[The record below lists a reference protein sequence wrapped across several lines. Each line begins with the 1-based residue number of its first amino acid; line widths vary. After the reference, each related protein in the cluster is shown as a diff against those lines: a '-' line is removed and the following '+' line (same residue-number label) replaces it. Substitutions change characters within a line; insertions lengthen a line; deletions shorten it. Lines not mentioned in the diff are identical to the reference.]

1 VTKIANLVLADVDV
15 RFESTKQELKCEGT
29 GIQRVEYENRTATFF
44 IDSLDRKIEG
54 FLQSGVADL
63 FEELFQDVVAMKLDN
78 ETEWYEIETT
88 DFGPIEAGARIVA
101 KMLDLEYV
109 SLPDIMGQL
118 SAAEMSALK
127 DKSIDIDLKIVPGI
141 REYIGSYQVKFIGVQ
156 FEVTLAGTTEGVTGA
171 GTYEIGSEVTITVTA
186 PQDKEVDTFNVNGTD
201 KKDELINGEY
211 KFIITEDTTVK
222 VTYAVPII
230 PTSIFISGPETIEI
244 KLSGDTTETYTATV
258 KDQKDKLI
266 SGAIVTWSLK
276 EAIDGVNV
284 DAATGEVTVAD
295 TSMATGFTIVATS
308 STHPEVYEEKVVA
321 LTKEKNTDATLSDL
335 TVEGVTVADFDKNIF
350 EYHVELPA
358 GTTEIPTVA
367 ATATDSNATFEITQA
382 TALDAPYNI
391 ATIKVTA
398 EDGTTAQIYSITF
411 TVKANEDQDAP
422 PAGLD
427 GVAPTSKD
435 DNDGKIIGVS
445 DTMEYKLATDTEWIS
460 VSEDATEI
468 TGLAAGTYQVRY
480 AAKTGYNP
488 SEPTEVVVPAYVAPK
503 YIVTFSVT
511 GDNGTLT
518 AEVDGVVITPG
529 AQVEEG
535 KAVVFT
541 AAPATGYQ
549 VKEWILGGQAI
560 AGETGVVYTLE
571 NLQSAATVTVKF
583 KVATYTVT
591 FQDWDGSAIDTQQVE
606 HGGSASAPADP
617 EREGYTFNGWDEE
630 FTNVTSDLTIIAT
643 YTSSSVGELND
654 LILDATA
661 RTRPDYTTDINEW
674 DIYWNDLQSK
684 LAAAEDVY
692 NDLKGKDV
700 LTPEEETQLA
710 GAKAGLQT
718 AMEIIDGIEDFDA
731 AFGQR
736 TEPRKALE
744 KYINDESRKGTATST
759 NKPHRLR
766 AYYDKDSSDF
776 YWLMSRFQQSQQF
789 YAGTAG
795 TGMNPG
801 LKELIE
807 TETLIRITSG
817 DYVLE
822 IFDSEGNRRP
832 EEDLDEDIIPMA
844 LEWVDGRWGETYSYL
859 AGKSESFNLVGRTN
873 DGTEYQRSYTFHF
886 VDSGLYLFDPYFE
899 YYVDGGAVLRDFGD
913 FTIINATKGI
923 GYMDNTIQAAID
935 AASPGDR
942 IYVGAGTYNENV
954 SINKSIT
961 LIGDPSDGCMPDY
974 VEDNVVCER
983 LLGTSADAPVL
994 DGSGIGGATGIQ
1006 IASGVS
1012 NVTLMGFEIKNFDS
1026 GIVAQGNSMNNL
1038 RIDGNYIHDVSNG
1051 ITGGTTGAQTL
1062 SGWSVNKNIIDNVS
1076 NSGISL
1082 ANIGSLEVDKNRITA
1097 AGTALEVKA
1106 SGNHTV
1112 ENVETKDNEITGAV
1126 NVLAQSA
1133 INQGATL
1140 KTVTIKGNKITGT
1153 TNIETLTNG
1162 FATVEYVTMRD
1173 NEIYFTDKGINIT
1186 ANAPSDSGSATVANI
1201 TLNGNELEGSSV
1213 GIHTFKQGS
1222 GYSELKNLTIT
1233 GNKLAINNPTASAYA
1248 VGLAD
1253 VEGYSE
1259 FGNNEITLSGTLSG
1273 AYDGV
1278 DISGGATENW
1288 TISGNELYGND
1299 VGTTSSGFRLRNSL
1313 ASAAELNLTRNR
1325 ITGWVRGVYADAL
1338 ASGTTVQL
1346 RTNWIYDNSAYGIEN
1361 GNGATVDAILN
1372 YWGETSGPYHST
1384 NTNGTGNKVS
1394 GNVDF
1399 NPWHQ
1404 DADFISIS
1412 EGTVLNINQEKYY
1425 KTIQAAVNE
1434 ANPGDTIQVGAGT
1447 YYESVTINK
1456 SITLTGDCGDLDLPG
1471 PGPNAPILDGTGQ
1484 EDHKHGFYIIGEN
1497 ASNVTIE
1504 GFEIRNFSGSEASG
1518 IFGNRLGVNDVT
1530 IKYNH
1535 IHDVRAHG
1543 VRVFNGYAAES
1554 MTGWAV
1560 TYNVIEKFG
1569 GGGGSGIYF
1578 VGVSGSQI
1586 SNNKILN
1593 PTVNCPAILL
1603 KAEVT
1608 GDVHLIMSDI
1618 TISNNEIIDY
1628 PDRAIYVLANANYH
1642 YTHATI
1648 KDVNIAGNT
1657 ITGDAQA
1664 ITFWAYGDGTNEL
1677 KDMNITDNNITVN
1690 YPDSEGIEAVYLDNV
1705 RGSSNFI
1712 GNTINVV
1719 GDGGG
1724 YCEGIV
1730 ICGGDTESWT
1740 LDDNYI
1746 DGHNKKSSYGVC
1758 YFWIPAEAPLNMNR
1772 NTITGWDLGIRGYE
1786 GTAQATLRSNLIY
1799 GNNTGTEVDGPNI
1812 DATLNFWGHESG
1824 PFHSTNQE
1832 GSGNAVTD
1840 AVLFAPWYTDE
1851 ECTTTSDGSDP
1862 LAMGLMQAML
1872 ETVTVT
1878 FNGNGGTPATTEVEV
1893 EGEATL
1899 ETLPTI
1905 TRDGYTFAGWNT
1917 LQDGTGEVF
1926 TIETVVTAD
1935 MTVYAIWE
1943 EAVVGMP
1950 TIVSIADVTDVEV
1963 DYGTIEDDAIP
1974 ALAATTTIEDSDGV
1988 THTVDLSWTI
1998 ADYDGNIAGDY
2009 TATGTFVLPEGV
2021 YQADPALRLEV
2032 TATVTVKAEAVA
2044 ETFIVTYDGN
2054 GGTPT
2059 ITEVEVEGEATVGT
2073 LPTVTRDGY
2082 TFVEWNTQPNGEGN
2096 VFTAETVI
2104 EADITVYAVW
2114 EEDEVADTFTVNVTA
2129 ENGTVAGEGSYEEGT
2144 EVTLK
2149 AIPAEGYVFV
2159 NWTDGEDEVS
2169 TENSYTFIMSAEA
2182 VELLANFEEESEEI
2196 DVGMDTAP
2204 IDISIQAAENAKSDV
2219 VVSEDGQDVSAGTYW
2234 VTQGDMDALDEA
2246 IAVAEAA
2253 KDTAETQ
2260 QDVAEAVEALEAVVS
2275 TFNDAKQEAID
2286 EEEENMEDTDNN
2298 LEGEV
2303 ETADEEEVA

>member
-1 VTKIANLVLADVDV
+1 
-15 RFESTKQELKCEGT
+15 
-29 GIQRVEYENRTATFF
+29 
-44 IDSLDRKIEG
+44 
-54 FLQSGVADL
+54 
-63 FEELFQDVVAMKLDN
+63 
-78 ETEWYEIETT
+78 
-88 DFGPIEAGARIVA
+88 
-101 KMLDLEYV
+101 
-109 SLPDIMGQL
+109 
-118 SAAEMSALK
+118 
-127 DKSIDIDLKIVPGI
+127 
-141 REYIGSYQVKFIGVQ
+141 
-156 FEVTLAGTTEGVTGA
+156 
-171 GTYEIGSEVTITVTA
+171 
-186 PQDKEVDTFNVNGTD
+186 
-201 KKDELINGEY
+201 
-211 KFIITEDTTVK
+211 
-222 VTYAVPII
+222 
-230 PTSIFISGPETIEI
+230 
-244 KLSGDTTETYTATV
+244 
-258 KDQKDKLI
+258 
-266 SGAIVTWSLK
+266 
-276 EAIDGVNV
+276 
-284 DAATGEVTVAD
+284 
-295 TSMATGFTIVATS
+295 
-308 STHPEVYEEKVVA
+308 
-321 LTKEKNTDATLSDL
+321 
-335 TVEGVTVADFDKNIF
+335 
-350 EYHVELPA
+350 
-358 GTTEIPTVA
+358 
-367 ATATDSNATFEITQA
+367 
-382 TALDAPYNI
+382 
-391 ATIKVTA
+391 
-398 EDGTTAQIYSITF
+398 
-411 TVKANEDQDAP
+411 
-422 PAGLD
+422 
-427 GVAPTSKD
+427 
-435 DNDGKIIGVS
+435 
-445 DTMEYKLATDTEWIS
+445 
-460 VSEDATEI
+460 
-468 TGLAAGTYQVRY
+468 
-480 AAKTGYNP
+480 
-488 SEPTEVVVPAYVAPK
+488 
-503 YIVTFSVT
+503 
-511 GDNGTLT
+511 
-518 AEVDGVVITPG
+518 
-529 AQVEEG
+529 
-535 KAVVFT
+535 
-541 AAPATGYQ
+541 
-549 VKEWILGGQAI
+549 
-560 AGETGVVYTLE
+560 
-571 NLQSAATVTVKF
+571 
-583 KVATYTVT
+583 
-591 FQDWDGSAIDTQQVE
+591 
-606 HGGSASAPADP
+606 
-617 EREGYTFNGWDEE
+617 
-630 FTNVTSDLTIIAT
+630 
-643 YTSSSVGELND
+643 
-654 LILDATA
+654 
-661 RTRPDYTTDINEW
+661 
-674 DIYWNDLQSK
+674 
-684 LAAAEDVY
+684 
-692 NDLKGKDV
+692 
-700 LTPEEETQLA
+700 
-710 GAKAGLQT
+710 
-718 AMEIIDGIEDFDA
+718 
-731 AFGQR
+731 
-736 TEPRKALE
+736 
-744 KYINDESRKGTATST
+744 
-759 NKPHRLR
+759 
-766 AYYDKDSSDF
+766 
-776 YWLMSRFQQSQQF
+776 
-789 YAGTAG
+789 
-795 TGMNPG
+795 
-801 LKELIE
+801 
-807 TETLIRITSG
+807 
-817 DYVLE
+817 
-822 IFDSEGNRRP
+822 
-832 EEDLDEDIIPMA
+832 
-844 LEWVDGRWGETYSYL
+844 
-859 AGKSESFNLVGRTN
+859 
-873 DGTEYQRSYTFHF
+873 
-886 VDSGLYLFDPYFE
+886 
-899 YYVDGGAVLRDFGD
+899 
-913 FTIINATKGI
+913 
-923 GYMDNTIQAAID
+923 
-935 AASPGDR
+935 
-942 IYVGAGTYNENV
+942 
-954 SINKSIT
+954 
-961 LIGDPSDGCMPDY
+961 
-974 VEDNVVCER
+974 
-983 LLGTSADAPVL
+983 
-994 DGSGIGGATGIQ
+994 
-1006 IASGVS
+1006 
-1012 NVTLMGFEIKNFDS
+1012 
-1026 GIVAQGNSMNNL
+1026 
-1038 RIDGNYIHDVSNG
+1038 
-1051 ITGGTTGAQTL
+1051 
-1062 SGWSVNKNIIDNVS
+1062 
-1076 NSGISL
+1076 
-1082 ANIGSLEVDKNRITA
+1082 
-1097 AGTALEVKA
+1097 
-1106 SGNHTV
+1106 
-1112 ENVETKDNEITGAV
+1112 
-1126 NVLAQSA
+1126 
-1133 INQGATL
+1133 
-1140 KTVTIKGNKITGT
+1140 
-1153 TNIETLTNG
+1153 
-1162 FATVEYVTMRD
+1162 
-1173 NEIYFTDKGINIT
+1173 
-1186 ANAPSDSGSATVANI
+1186 
-1201 TLNGNELEGSSV
+1201 
-1213 GIHTFKQGS
+1213 
-1222 GYSELKNLTIT
+1222 LKNLTIT